1 MRVLKNIGNVCV
13 PCDAGYHYD
22 CIMLAPTKCP
32 DCGSTDYQEGSF
44 FGGKHYKNEKNRR
57 GSYRCRN
64 CGRVF
69 KAASLKDCVCASVS
83 HPYMDRAQL
92 TKPVITPVPIVMDG
106 GSVVSQIGAVD
117 LSATPKA
124 PTA

>member
-1 MRVLKNIGNVCV
+1 MLKNIGSVCV
-13 PCDAGYHYD
+13 PCDAGNHYD
-22 CIMLAPTKCP
+22 CVMLSLAKCP
-32 DCGSTDYQEGSF
+32 DCGSTDYEEGSF
-44 FGGKHYKNEKNRR
+44 FGGRRYQNEKKRR

-69 KAASLKDCVCASVS
+69 KAASLKDCICAAIT
-83 HPYMDRAQL
+83 HPYLAKAQL
-92 TKPVITPVPIVMDG
+92 TKPVISPVPMAVGG
-106 GSVVSQIGAVD
+106 GSVVPQIGAVD